1 MEPSQSLLLTKL
13 PPELRLI
20 IWDYAFDAAT
30 LHFECVDSRMQCV
43 WCDDTNDTTKLG
55 FRHTCWNARRFIS
68 RAGILSKSGSR
79 SIAIDSPAAQG
90 QGRGR
95 LSLLLTCKTLYV
107 QDKCLGCECERE
119 RERHQTLTGATY
131 SYHEALDMLYQR
143 TTFSARRTHAI
154 RELPRMLSATWHRV
168 RALQL
173 STAFQYPGATT
184 TTQSHLRLPLDHFA
198 QWGQTCRV
206 LASLNLSSLD
216 ITLALWPLNPSRR
229 DTPIPIDS
237 LALLLDPL
245 RTVHADQFTVT
256 VTSNVP
262 PDAKGELPPEFP
274 FELQVRD
281 RSGIG
286 FYTVPSDD

>member
-1 MEPSQSLLLTKL
+1 
-13 PPELRLI
+13 
-20 IWDYAFDAAT
+20 
-30 LHFECVDSRMQCV
+30 V
-43 WCDDTNDTTKLG
+43 
-55 FRHTCWNARRFIS
+55 NA
-68 RAGILSKSGSR
+68 
-79 SIAIDSPAAQG
+79 
-90 QGRGR
+90 
-95 LSLLLTCKTLYV
+95 
-107 QDKCLGCECERE
+107 RE
-119 RERHQTLTGATY
+119 RERHKTLTGATY

-154 RELPRMLSATWHRV
+154 RELPRMLPTTWHRV